1 MSKKPAQRRK
11 KSRSQKNQPPGH
23 PGTTAKNGAGGPS
36 RLPPGTQPPPP
47 GSALAN
53 TTTGRTPE
61 QAQGNGN
68 LILWAGLGAVVLLFW
83 YYHLLVLNQMQDL
96 SGGLT
101 MPDQLLG
108 GYNAEYIQKLQAAMD
123 GDALGQLS
131 YVHKTAGTLFPLFT
145 ALVAMLAIALHVPRR
160 AVRWGLWAIPLL
172 FAIVSVWSNPMIDGL
187 LAGTTDLD
195 RVGLASGLTV
205 ISWILLFATVA
216 TGLAVVITSF
226 VRTFRRKWAEAGLS

>member
-11 KSRSQKNQPPGH
+11 KSRSHKNQSARRPDQAAG
-23 PGTTAKNGAGGPS
+23 NGVGGPS
-36 RLPPGTQPPPP
+36 RLQPGTQPPRP

-96 SGGLT
+96 SDGLA

-108 GYNAEYIQKLQAAMD
+108 GFDAEYIQKLQASMD
-123 GDALGQLS
+123 GDAKGQLS

-160 AVRWGLWAIPLL
+160 GLRWGLWAIPLL
-172 FAIVSVWSNPMIDGL
+172 FAIVSLWTNPMIDGL
-187 LAGTTDLD
+187 IAGTTDLD
-195 RVGLASGLTV
+195 RTGLASALTV
-205 ISWILLFATVA
+205 TGWILLFATVA
-216 TGLAVVITSF
+216 TGLAVVIASF
-226 VRTFRRKWAEAGLS
+226 VRTFRRKWGEAGLS

>member
-11 KSRSQKNQPPGH
+11 KSRNRKNQQTNH
-23 PGTTAKNGAGGPS
+23 QGTTAGRTSGGPS
-36 RLPPGTQPPPP
+36 HHNPAGQPPRP

-96 SGGLT
+96 SGGLQ
-101 MPDQLLG
+101 MPDQMLG
-108 GYNAEYIQKLQAAMD
+108 GYDAGTIERLRAAMD
-123 GDALGQLS
+123 ADALGQLS
-131 YVHKTAGTLFPLFT
+131 YVHKTAGLLFPLFT
-145 ALVAMLAIALHVPRR
+145 ALVTMLAIALHVPRR
-160 AVRWGLWAIPLL
+160 AVRWMLWVIPLL
-172 FAIVSVWSNPMIDGL
+172 FAIVSLWANTMVDGL
-187 LAGTTDLD
+187 LAGTIDLQE
-195 RVGLASGLTV
+195 VGLASGLTV
-205 ISWILLFATVA
+205 AGWILLFATVA

-226 VRTFRRKWAEAGLS
+226 VRTFRRKWGEAGLS